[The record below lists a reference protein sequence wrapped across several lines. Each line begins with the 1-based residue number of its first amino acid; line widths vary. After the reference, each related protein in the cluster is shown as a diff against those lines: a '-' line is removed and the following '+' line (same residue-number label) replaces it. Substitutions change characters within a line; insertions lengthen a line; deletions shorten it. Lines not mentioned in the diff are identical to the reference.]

1 MGSLCLVS
9 ACLTMTINRKSFEFC
24 IVGAG
29 IVGLATAY
37 ALKSRHPKAK
47 ILILEKESTPGFHQ
61 TGHNSGVIHAGI
73 YYTPESLKA
82 VLCRKGLDETK
93 AFCNDYNVPYNECG
107 KLIVATNEVELE
119 RIESLY
125 RRAKSNGLALER
137 LSGSALKKKEP
148 NIVGLEALLSPETAI
163 VDYKIVAL
171 RFSELLSIKSVDICY
186 GAEVVSIDEGNDRV
200 RIKTKSAEFD
210 CEQLV
215 VCGGLQSD
223 RLARMAGMDVDFR
236 IVPFR
241 GEYFR
246 LRKERDHIVS
256 HLIYPAPDPELPFLG
271 VHLTR
276 MIGGYVTVGP
286 NAVIGFSREG
296 YPKGSF
302 NQQDSL
308 SFALYPGFW
317 KLLLKYRKHALH
329 ELYGSLNRA
338 AYLKECQ
345 KYCPSLTIDD
355 LLPYRA
361 GIRAQAVTNEG
372 VPIHDFVFKQS
383 KRMLHVCN
391 APSPAATSALP
402 IGRMIADKCE
412 ER

>member
-1 MGSLCLVS
+1 MNKVDY
-9 ACLTMTINRKSFEFC
+9 C

-37 ALKSRHPKAK
+37 ALLIRNPKAK
-47 ILILEKESTPGFHQ
+47 IFILEKESKPGFHQ

-73 YYTPESLKA
+73 YYAPGSLKA
-82 VLCRKGLDETK
+82 VLCREGLDETK
-93 AFCNDYNVPYNECG
+93 AFCRGHNIPYEECG
-107 KLIVATNEVELE
+107 KLIVATNQIELD
-119 RIESLY
+119 RIEGLY
-125 RRAKSNGLALER
+125 ERATANDLKLDKISSKALQQR
-137 LSGSALKKKEP
+137 EP
-148 NIVGLEALLSPETAI
+148 NIVGIEALLSPETAI
-163 VDYKIVAL
+163 VDYKLVAL
-171 RFSELLSIKSVDICY
+171 RLSEVLSIQGVQIKY
-186 GAEVVSIDEGNDRV
+186 GQRAIEISEDVSRV
-200 RIKTKSAEFD
+200 RIRTESGRVD
-210 CEQLV
+210 CEQLI

-223 RLARMAGMDVDFR
+223 RLAELAGVDVDFR

-246 LRKERDHIVS
+246 LREERNHIVN

-286 NAVIGFSREG
+286 NAVIGFAREG
-296 YPKGSF
+296 YEKGAFDLRDVFSYASF
-302 NQQDSL
+302 
-308 SFALYPGFW
+308 PGFW
-317 KLLLKYRKHALH
+317 KLVMKYREHAIH
-329 ELYGSLNRA
+329 EFYGSISKS

-345 KYCPSLTIDD
+345 KYCPSLTLED
-355 LLPYRA
+355 LVPYRA
-361 GIRAQAVTNEG
+361 GIRAQAVTRHG
-372 VPIHDFVFKQS
+372 APIHDFVFKQT

-412 ER
+412 QV

>member
-1 MGSLCLVS
+1 MRSPS
-9 ACLTMTINRKSFEFC
+9 AAKIMYKYDYC

-29 IVGLATAY
+29 VVGLATAY
-37 ALKSRHPKAK
+37 ALLDRNPKSK
-47 ILILEKESTPGFHQ
+47 IVVLEKESTPGFHQ

-73 YYTPESLKA
+73 YYAPGSLKA
-82 VLCRKGLDETK
+82 ALCRQGLVETK
-93 AFCNDYNVPYNECG
+93 SFCKNYNIPYDECG
-107 KLIVATNEVELE
+107 KLIVATNDIEVE
-119 RIESLY
+119 RIEALY
-125 RRAKSNGLALER
+125 QRAIANDLKLDKVSAKALQE
-137 LSGSALKKKEP
+137 KEP
-148 NIVGLEALLSPETAI
+148 CIVGREALLSSETAI
-163 VDYKIVAL
+163 VDYKLVAKRL
-171 RFSELLSIKSVDICY
+171 SELLIQKRVEIIYDQFVSEIIEDANCVSV
-186 GAEVVSIDEGNDRV
+186 R
-200 RIKTKSAEFD
+200 TKLRRFQ

-215 VCGGLQSD
+215 VCAGLQSD
-223 RLARMAGMDVDFR
+223 RLAELAGMDIDFK

-246 LRKERDHIVS
+246 LRDQRNGIVN

-296 YPKGSF
+296 YDKGSF
-302 NQQDSL
+302 AARDFFSYM
-308 SFALYPGFW
+308 LYPGFW
-317 KLLLKYRKHALH
+317 KLINKYKKHAVH
-329 ELYGSLNRA
+329 ELHGSISVA

-345 KYCPSLTIDD
+345 KYCPSLAIED

-361 GIRAQAVTNEG
+361 GIRAQAVTREG
-372 VPIHDFVFKQS
+372 VPIHDFMFKQT

-402 IGRMIADKCE
+402 IGRMIADKCAVV
-412 ER
+412 

>member
-1 MGSLCLVS
+1 MH
-9 ACLTMTINRKSFEFC
+9 KSDYC

-37 ALKSRHPKAK
+37 ALIGRNPKAK
-47 ILILEKESTPGFHQ
+47 IVVLEKESVPGFHQ

-73 YYTPESLKA
+73 YYVPGSLKA
-82 VLCRKGLDETK
+82 VLCRQGLDETK
-93 AFCNDYNVPYNECG
+93 AFCNQHNIPYEECG
-107 KLIVATNEVELE
+107 KLIVATNAVELE

-125 RRAKSNGLALER
+125 ERATANDLKLDKISSNALRE
-137 LSGSALKKKEP
+137 KEP

-163 VDYKIVAL
+163 VDYKLVAHRL
-171 RFSELLSIKSVDICY
+171 SELLIAQGVEIRYGQSVV
-186 GAEVVSIDEGNDRV
+186 GIDEDANRV
-200 RIKTKSAEFD
+200 SVKTPSDQVD
-210 CEQLV
+210 CEQLI

-223 RLARMAGMDVDFR
+223 RLAELAGMDVDFR

-246 LRKERDHIVS
+246 LRDERNHIVN

-286 NAVIGFSREG
+286 NAVVGFAREG
-296 YPKGSF
+296 YEKWSF
-302 NQQDSL
+302 DVQDSL

-317 KLLLKYRKHALH
+317 KLIKKYRKHVVH
-329 ELYGSLNRA
+329 ELHGSLSRA

-345 KYCPSLTIDD
+345 KYCPSLTLDD
-355 LLPYRA
+355 FLPYRA
-361 GIRAQAVTNEG
+361 GIRAQAVTQDG
-372 VPIHDFVFKQS
+372 VPIHDFMFMQTQ
-383 KRMLHVCN
+383 RMLHVCN

-402 IGRMIADKCE
+402 IGRMIADKCAALSGA
-412 ER
+412 

>member
-1 MGSLCLVS
+1 MH
-9 ACLTMTINRKSFEFC
+9 KSDYC

-29 IVGLATAY
+29 IVGLATAH
-37 ALKSRHPKAK
+37 ALLGRNPKAK
-47 ILILEKESTPGFHQ
+47 IVVLEKESVPGFHQ

-73 YYTPESLKA
+73 YYVPGSLKA
-82 VLCRKGLDETK
+82 VLCRQGLDETK
-93 AFCNDYNVPYNECG
+93 AFCNQYNIPYEECG

-125 RRAKSNGLALER
+125 ERATANDLKLDKI
-137 LSGSALKKKEP
+137 SGSALREKEP
-148 NIVGLEALLSPETAI
+148 NIVGLEALLSSETAI
-163 VDYKIVAL
+163 VDYKLVARRL
-171 RFSELLSIKSVDICY
+171 SELLIDRGVEIRY
-186 GAEVVSIDEGNDRV
+186 GQMVTEIMEDANRVSA
-200 RIKTKSAEFD
+200 KTSSGQVD

-223 RLARMAGMDVDFR
+223 RLAALAGIELDFR

-246 LRKERDHIVS
+246 LREERNHIVN

-286 NAVIGFSREG
+286 NAVVGFAREG
-296 YPKGSF
+296 YDKW
-302 NQQDSL
+302 SL
-308 SFALYPGFW
+308 NVEDALNFALYPGFW
-317 KLLLKYRKHALH
+317 KLIKKYRNHAVH
-329 ELYGSLNRA
+329 ELHGSLSRA

-345 KYCPSLTIDD
+345 KYCPSLTLDD
-355 LLPYRA
+355 LQPYRA
-361 GIRAQAVTNEG
+361 GIRAQAVTKDG
-372 VPIHDFVFKQS
+372 VPIHDFMFKQTE
-383 KRMLHVCN
+383 RMLHVCN

-402 IGRMIADKCE
+402 IGRMIADKCVAV
-412 ER
+412 

>member
-1 MGSLCLVS
+1 MNKVD
-9 ACLTMTINRKSFEFC
+9 FC

-29 IVGLATAY
+29 IVGLATAH
-37 ALKSRHPKAK
+37 ALLSRNPKAK
-47 ILILEKESTPGFHQ
+47 IVILEKEKGPGFHQ

-73 YYTPESLKA
+73 YYVPGSLKA
-82 VLCRKGLDETK
+82 VLCRQGLDETK
-93 AFCNDYNVPYNECG
+93 SFCKDHNIPYEECG
-107 KLIVATNEVELE
+107 KLIVATNEVELD
-119 RIESLY
+119 RIETLY
-125 RRAKSNGLALER
+125 QRATANDLNLEKISRNALR
-137 LSGSALKKKEP
+137 QKEP

-163 VDYKIVAL
+163 VDYRLVAL
-171 RFSELLSIKSVDICY
+171 RLSELLSAKGVRFAY
-186 GAEVVSIDEGNDRV
+186 GEDVVAINEDTHRV
-200 RIKTKSAEFD
+200 RVRTKTTQFD

-223 RLARMAGMDVDFR
+223 RLAKLAGMDVDFR

-246 LRKERDHIVS
+246 LREERDRIVN

-286 NAVIGFSREG
+286 NAVIGFAREG

-302 NQQDSL
+302 NWQDCL
-308 SFALYPGFW
+308 DFALFPGFW
-317 KLLLKYRKHALH
+317 KLVLKYRKHAVH
-329 ELYGSLNRA
+329 ELYGSLSRA

-345 KYCPSLTIDD
+345 KYCPSLTLED
-355 LLPYRA
+355 LLPYRG
-361 GIRAQAVTNEG
+361 GIRAQAVTNDG
-372 VPIHDFVFKQS
+372 APIHDFVFKQTQ
-383 KRMLHVCN
+383 RMLHVCN

-412 ER
+412 QV

>member
-1 MGSLCLVS
+1 M
-9 ACLTMTINRKSFEFC
+9 NKSDYC

-29 IVGLATAY
+29 IVGLATAH
-37 ALKSRHPKAK
+37 ALLSRNPKAK
-47 ILILEKESTPGFHQ
+47 IVFLEKESVPGFHQ

-73 YYTPESLKA
+73 YYVPGSLKA
-82 VLCRKGLDETK
+82 VLCRQGLDETK
-93 AFCNDYNVPYNECG
+93 AFCNEYNIPYEECG
-107 KLIVATNEVELE
+107 KLIVATNDIELE

-125 RRAKSNGLALER
+125 ERATANDLKLDKISSKGLRE
-137 LSGSALKKKEP
+137 KEP
-148 NIVGLEALLSPETAI
+148 NIVGREALLSPETAI
-163 VDYKIVAL
+163 VDYKLIASRL
-171 RFSELLSIKSVDICY
+171 AELLTAQGVEIHY
-186 GAEVVSIDEGNDRV
+186 GQAVTEIFEDANRV
-200 RIKTKSAEFD
+200 TVKATSYRVD

-223 RLARMAGMDVDFR
+223 RLAALSGMEVDFR

-246 LRKERDHIVS
+246 LRDERNRIVN

-286 NAVIGFSREG
+286 NAVVGFAREG
-296 YPKGSF
+296 YAKGSF
-302 NQQDSL
+302 DAQDSL
-308 SFALYPGFW
+308 SFAFYPGFW
-317 KLLLKYRKHALH
+317 KLIKKYRKHAIH
-329 ELYGSLNRA
+329 ELHGSISKA

-345 KYCPSLTIDD
+345 KYCPSLTLEDF
-355 LLPYRA
+355 LPYRA
-361 GIRAQAVTNEG
+361 GIRAQAVTKDG
-372 VPIHDFVFKQS
+372 VPIHDFMFKQT

-402 IGRMIADKCE
+402 IGRMIADKCATI
-412 ER
+412 

>member
-1 MGSLCLVS
+1 MYE
-9 ACLTMTINRKSFEFC
+9 KSDFC

-37 ALKSRHPKAK
+37 ALIGRNPKAK
-47 ILILEKESTPGFHQ
+47 IVVLEKESVPGFHQ

-73 YYTPESLKA
+73 YYVPGSLKA
-82 VLCRKGLDETK
+82 VLCRQGLDETK
-93 AFCNDYNVPYNECG
+93 AFCNQYNIPYEECG
-107 KLIVATNEVELE
+107 KLIVATNDVELE

-125 RRAKSNGLALER
+125 ERATANDLKLDKISGNALRE
-137 LSGSALKKKEP
+137 KEP

-163 VDYKIVAL
+163 VDYKLVARRL
-171 RFSELLSIKSVDICY
+171 SELLIARGVEIRYGQSVVEIVED
-186 GAEVVSIDEGNDRV
+186 ANRVSLKTPSGRV
-200 RIKTKSAEFD
+200 D
-210 CEQLV
+210 CEQLI

-223 RLARMAGMDVDFR
+223 RLAELAGMDVDFR

-246 LRKERDHIVS
+246 LRDERNQIVN

-286 NAVIGFSREG
+286 NAVVGFAREG
-296 YPKGSF
+296 YEKWSF
-302 NQQDSL
+302 DVQDSL
-308 SFALYPGFW
+308 SFAMYPGFW
-317 KLLLKYRKHALH
+317 KLIKKYRKHAVH
-329 ELYGSLNRA
+329 ELHGSLSRA

-345 KYCPSLTIDD
+345 KYCPSLTLDD
-355 LLPYRA
+355 FLPYRA
-361 GIRAQAVTNEG
+361 GIRAQAVTQDG
-372 VPIHDFVFKQS
+372 VPIHDFMFKQTE
-383 KRMLHVCN
+383 RMLHVCN

-402 IGRMIADKCE
+402 IGRMIADKCAAV
-412 ER
+412 